1 MNETKDF
8 DLNPHLQKKPSQ
20 RFLKSQPVSSDFDFH
35 RTFQHDQ
42 KVTNSWP
49 TDPSRTFC
57 QDCFRSPKNEE
68 FLVFLN
74 VSMFSLLTIFEAGS
88 SLEMLNHYFIQMLL
102 PFPSQIYQ
110 LLRSKSNFRRLKAAW
125 SVRVE
130 SRSPGAQ
137 WPIISLAC
145 LYLNECLKVRPLLAR
160 VRDLLSQSAAH
171 FGGLWTS
178 LFRRESN
185 LDH

>member
-57 QDCFRSPKNEE
+57 QDCFRSSKNEE
-68 FLVFLN
+68 FLVILN

-110 LLRSKSNFRRLKAAW
+110 LLRSKSNF
-125 SVRVE
+125 
-130 SRSPGAQ
+130 G
-137 WPIISLAC
+137 
-145 LYLNECLKVRPLLAR
+145 
-160 VRDLLSQSAAH
+160 
-171 FGGLWTS
+171 
-178 LFRRESN
+178 
-185 LDH
+185 